1 MAVIKFQKKEEPE
14 ILFGIKLPEIVKN
27 LYYEI
32 KNRERFLAVLKETFN
47 INKDRYLKIVNA
59 RDLKGNDT
67 LIVVI
72 FDNFYSKR
80 NIARYDYEIE
90 EFDFKIYEFDYN
102 LEVNVEK
109 IIEQNH
115 KN

>member
-1 MAVIKFQKKEEPE
+1 MPIIKFQKKEEPE

-27 LYYEI
+27 LSHEI
-32 KNRERFLAVLKETFN
+32 KNQGKFLEVLRETFHVK
-47 INKDRYLKIVNA
+47 KDRFLKIVNA
-59 RDLKGNDT
+59 RDLRGNDT

-80 NIARYDYEIE
+80 SLVRFDYEIE